1 MPSILATSSVLVN
14 AVASS
19 PVDSRSRAL
28 YRPAVTTVAARVRSV
43 LDRTGW
49 SQRELSRR
57 AGLASAT
64 IGWILGHPDRT
75 TELDT
80 IEKIARAA
88 GVSSAW
94 LATGRGSPDDRDD
107 HVQPAPPDEVDVAGR
122 RPVAQDAAR
131 TARPLFEHLP
141 DWTELLAGARQIA
154 QDRGR
159 DIPEWAW
166 GALAKS
172 SGLLTGPLSPS
183 AVFDLAKTYADHGIG
198 KPRPAPDREVSGAVP
213 RARGDGSS

>member
-1 MPSILATSSVLVN
+1 METL
-14 AVASS
+14 
-19 PVDSRSRAL
+19 
-28 YRPAVTTVAARVRSV
+28 AARIEAV
-43 LDRTGW
+43 LARLGV
-49 SQRELSRR
+49 SARELSRR
-57 AGLASAT
+57 AGLHETQVS
-64 IGWILGHPDRT
+64 LVLSRLKKNPDSEVSVPTMRA
-75 TELDT
+75 
-80 IEKIARAA
+80 IARGA
-88 GVSSAW
+88 GVSEAW
-94 LATGRGSPDDRDD
+94 LLTGRGSPDDRDD

-141 DWTELLAGARQIA
+141 DWPELLAGARQIA

-198 KPRPAPDREVSGAVP
+198 KPRPAPEREVSGAVP
-213 RARGDGSS
+213 RARGDGGVDR

>member
-1 MPSILATSSVLVN
+1 MEVGFMPGIIATSSVIVN
-14 AVASS
+14 ADASS
-19 PVDSRSRAL
+19 PVDSPSRAL

-107 HVQPAPPDEVDVAGR
+107 LEHPIGGLTIDWQGTEGWVWSRVARDEVLVTLRGVAEAHGVEIVEGEEQPAPIAKPKRAKK
-122 RPVAQDAAR
+122 
-131 TARPLFEHLP
+131 TAR
-141 DWTELLAGARQIA
+141 
-154 QDRGR
+154 
-159 DIPEWAW
+159 
-166 GALAKS
+166 K
-172 SGLLTGPLSPS
+172 
-183 AVFDLAKTYADHGIG
+183 
-198 KPRPAPDREVSGAVP
+198 
-213 RARGDGSS
+213 GSLR